1 MPWSEEKEKNLKQE
15 KRDIKENKSITFFK
29 VYFEQLEK
37 KNIIRLNRKRK
48 ITLGVK
54 MCKEWEQ
61 NGSKD
66 HSGEVLER
74 GIGIEQKE
82 EMR

>member
-1 MPWSEEKEKNLKQE
+1 MPWSEVKEKNLKQE

-61 NGSKD
+61 NGSND